1 MKVAN
6 LRGAASLVDSTCQYP
21 RVFVGIGEFL
31 IHATK
36 KKMQNSNIGWLLS
49 YFTDKCDVFKWYLGL
64 RDWLITS

>member
-36 KKMQNSNIGWLLS
+36 KKCKIQTLDGCSHILRINVMYLS
-49 YFTDKCDVFKWYLGL
+49 G
-64 RDWLITS
+64 TSV

>member
-36 KKMQNSNIGWLLS
+36 KKCKI
-49 YFTDKCDVFKWYLGL
+49 
-64 RDWLITS
+64 

>member
-36 KKMQNSNIGWLLS
+36 KKNA
-49 YFTDKCDVFKWYLGL
+49 KFKHWMVA
-64 RDWLITS
+64 LIFYG